1 MSLDATRWAWK
12 IQNIR
17 PLHKLI
23 LLALAD
29 RADSDDT
36 AWPSYQLLTADTG
49 VDRKTTWQAIKSMKA
64 AGLLV
69 DTGERK
75 GKTRQVQK
83 LRLIGVSRRSDEI
96 KESQKRSDSENG
108 TVPFFPEK
116 DTENGILNSSEN
128 GIRNLPIE
136 PTKEPAMVGEQGFAI
151 TAQPEPRKV
160 SRKKLTL
167 AEFMES
173 SRAAGVKVIPDGG
186 PIWEFAEKAGID
198 EEMIRIA
205 WIEFKRYWL
214 TGEGR
219 SKRRTEWRA
228 TFLEAVRR
236 NRGGIWRIKEG
247 ETAQWTTAGEAM
259 RREAA

>member
-75 GKTRQVQK
+75 GKTGQVQK

-96 KESQKRSDSENG
+96 KESQKGNNSDNG
-108 TVPFFPEK
+108 TVPFLPAK
-116 DTENGILNSSEN
+116 GSENGILNSSEN

-136 PTKEPAMVGEQGFAI
+136 PTKETTKRGDQVLSIPVQ
-151 TAQPEPRKV
+151 QKQKK
-160 SRKKLTL
+160 SRGQMTL
-167 AEFMES
+167 AEFMALCKATGE
-173 SRAAGVKVIPDGG
+173 RVIPDDD
-186 PIWEFAEKAGID
+186 PIWEFADKVGI
-198 EEMIRIA
+198 EREMISIA
-205 WIEFKRYWL
+205 WIAFKRYWL
-214 TGEGR
+214 TGEGKG
-219 SKRRTEWRA
+219 KRKTEWRE
-228 TFLEAVRR
+228 TFLNAIRQ
-236 NRGGIWRIKEG
+236 NRDGIWHIKEG
-247 ETAQWTTAGEAM
+247 DPARWTTSGEAM